1 MGGALVDVHIGIPRS
16 QPPLHRLPAIIDTG
30 VQLACYI
37 DIETAQ
43 AFGQRETGGVR
54 VPTGSVAGFEYTP
67 AYLAQIHIGP
77 LGVSRRGVP
86 VSGA

>member
-1 MGGALVDVHIGIPRS
+1 M
-16 QPPLHRLPAIIDTG
+16 DTG
-30 VQLACYI
+30 AQLACYI

-67 AYLAQIHIGP
+67 AYLAQIHMGP
-77 LGVSRRGVP
+77 LGVSRRDVP
-86 VSGA
+86 VRDLTGGVE